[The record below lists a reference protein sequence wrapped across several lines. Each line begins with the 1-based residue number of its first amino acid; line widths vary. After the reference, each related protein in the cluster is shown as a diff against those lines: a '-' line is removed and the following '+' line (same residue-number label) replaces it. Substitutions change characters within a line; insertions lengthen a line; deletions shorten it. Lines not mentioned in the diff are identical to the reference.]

1 MQREVIVTD
10 LGLLELQQK
19 DQLVQEGLRRTTA
32 TPAVQLRFAGHETSA
47 RSIVTFTVAF
57 RGSNMLL
64 NVLLRR

>member
-47 RSIVTFTVAF
+47 RSTFTVAF